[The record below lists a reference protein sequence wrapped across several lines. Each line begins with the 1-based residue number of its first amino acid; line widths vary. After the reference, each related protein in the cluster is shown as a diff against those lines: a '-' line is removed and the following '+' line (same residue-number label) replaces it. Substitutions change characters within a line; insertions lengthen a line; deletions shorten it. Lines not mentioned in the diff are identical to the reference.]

1 MRGASV
7 SIASSPP
14 VSSAAS
20 VVTASPAVALPPK
33 TSFKS
38 LLTGAGGDLHLE
50 LERMRERLLTAR
62 SFTPQELL
70 AWQIRAGQFG
80 LRVELISKVAEGIMG
95 AARRLQNP
103 Q

>member
-1 MRGASV
+1 V
-7 SIASSPP
+7 SIASSAP
-14 VSSAAS
+14 VSTAAPVAKS
-20 VVTASPAVALPPK
+20 VATVAAPPPK
-33 TSFKS
+33 TSFKDI
-38 LLTGAGGDLHLE
+38 LTSGANGDLHLE

-80 LRVELISKVAEGIMG
+80 LRVELISKVAEGVMG